1 MLSIKKIIM
10 KAIHLKTIITS
21 IRSRADHSLGLS
33 ISTPELTVE
42 ESAEFMR
49 LQGVECETLFDPLT
63 SKEPPHEVKSEV
75 SQKTQGQRLRSVL
88 FILWEQRG
96 RKGTFEDFYR
106 DRMEEII
113 NIIKAKLT

>member
-1 MLSIKKIIM
+1 M

-21 IRSRADHSLGLS
+21 VRSRADHSLGLS
-33 ISTPELTVE
+33 VTTPELTVE

-49 LQGVECETLFDPLT
+49 LQGTECDTLFNPLT
-63 SKEPPHEVKSEV
+63 NEEPPMEVKSEV

-88 FILWEQRG
+88 FVLWEQRG

-106 DRMEEII
+106 DRMEEMI
-113 NIIKAKLT
+113 NVIKDKLDK

>member
-1 MLSIKKIIM
+1 M

-21 IRSRADHSLGLS
+21 IRSKVDHSLGLS

-49 LQGVECETLFDPLT
+49 LQGIECETLFDPLT
-63 SKEPPHEVKSEV
+63 TKEPPHEVKSEI
-75 SQKTQGQRLRSVL
+75 SQKTQSQRLRSVL

-96 RKGTFEDFYR
+96 KKGTFEDFYR

-113 NIIKAKLT
+113 NAIKNKFDK